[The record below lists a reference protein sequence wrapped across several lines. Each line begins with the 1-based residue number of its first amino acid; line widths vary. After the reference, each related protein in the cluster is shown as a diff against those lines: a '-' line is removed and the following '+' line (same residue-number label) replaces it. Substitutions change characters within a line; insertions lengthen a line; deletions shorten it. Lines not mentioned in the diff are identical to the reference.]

1 MQPPFRA
8 SWHCACANSPLAPI
22 VTVSLH
28 NVTDVLVITGLSG
41 AGRSQAADDL
51 EDLGWFVVDNL
62 PTALIEQVVEM
73 ASHPADPHQQLCLVV
88 GNATQQADM
97 VGVLRSLRSSGNRV
111 RVLFLDA
118 SNGSLVKRYGATRRR
133 HPLDLERGQGASES
147 GIAAVIQRERELL
160 QPVKAEADLVIDTS
174 ELTVHQLKAKL
185 IELFGPSSPSDTLQI
200 GLVSFGFKHGLPLDV
215 DLVFDVRF
223 LPNPYWDE
231 NLRPLSGLDDPV
243 RTYVLDNPLAGRF
256 LDHLEGMLETLL
268 PAYVAEGKSYLSI
281 AIGCTGGQHRSVA
294 IAERLGEWFVARDM
308 RPRVTH
314 RDLVKG

>member
-1 MQPPFRA
+1 MG
-8 SWHCACANSPLAPI
+8 
-22 VTVSLH
+22 SLH
-28 NVTDVLVITGLSG
+28 IVTDVLVITGLSG

-62 PTALIEQVVEM
+62 PTALIEQVVDM
-73 ASHPADPHQQLCLVV
+73 ASQPTDPHQQLCLVV

-97 VGVLRSLRSSGNRV
+97 VGVLRSLRASGNRV

-118 SNGSLVKRYGATRRR
+118 STGSLVKRYGATRRR
-133 HPLDLERGQGASES
+133 HPLDLERGQAASES

-174 ELTVHQLKAKL
+174 DLTVHQLKAKL
-185 IELFGPSSPSDTLQI
+185 IELFGPTSPSDTLQI
-200 GLVSFGFKHGLPLDV
+200 GIVSFGFKHGLPLDV

-256 LDHLEGMLETLL
+256 LDHLEGMLGTLL

-294 IAERLGEWFVARDM
+294 IAERLGAWFVAHDM

>member
-1 MQPPFRA
+1 
-8 SWHCACANSPLAPI
+8 
-22 VTVSLH
+22 
-28 NVTDVLVITGLSG
+28 VTDVLVITGLSG

-51 EDLGWFVVDNL
+51 EDLGWFVIDNL

-73 ASHPADPHQQLCLVV
+73 ASQPSDPHQQLCLVV
-88 GNATQQADM
+88 GNATQRADI
-97 VGVLRSLRSSGNRV
+97 VGVLRSLRASGNRV

-118 SNGSLVKRYGATRRR
+118 STGSLVKRYGTTRRR
-133 HPLDLERGQGASES
+133 HPLDLEGGQANSES

-174 ELTVHQLKAKL
+174 DLTVHQLKAKL
-185 IELFGPSSPSDTLQI
+185 IELFGPSSPSDRLLI
-200 GLVSFGFKHGLPLDV
+200 GIVSFGFKHGLPLDV

-231 NLRPLSGLDDPV
+231 KLRPLSGLDVPV
-243 RTYVLDNPLAGRF
+243 RGYVLDNPLAGSF
-256 LDHLEGMLETLL
+256 MDHLEGMLDMLL

-294 IAERLGEWFVARDM
+294 IAERLGAWFVGRDM

>member
-1 MQPPFRA
+1 M
-8 SWHCACANSPLAPI
+8 
-22 VTVSLH
+22 
-28 NVTDVLVITGLSG
+28 TDVLVITGLSG

-62 PTALIEQVVEM
+62 PTALVEQVVDI
-73 ASHPADPHQQLCLVV
+73 ASQPAEPHHQLCLVV
-88 GNATQQADM
+88 GNANQQADM
-97 VGVLRSLRSSGNRV
+97 VSVLRNLRSSGHRV

-118 SNGSLVKRYGATRRR
+118 STGSLVKRYGATRRR
-133 HPLDLERGQGASES
+133 HPLDLESGQSSSES

-174 ELTVHQLKAKL
+174 DLTVHQLKSKL
-185 IELFGPSSPSDTLQI
+185 IELFGPTSPSDTLQI
-200 GLVSFGFKHGLPLDV
+200 GIVSFGFKHGLPLDV

-231 NLRPLSGLDDPV
+231 RLRPMSGLDEEV
-243 RTYVLDNPLAGRF
+243 RSYVLGNPLADRF
-256 LDHLEGMLETLL
+256 LAKLEDMLETLL

-294 IAERLGEWFVARDM
+294 IAERLGAWFVERDM
-308 RPRVTH
+308 RPRLTH
-314 RDLVKG
+314 RDLVRG

>member
-1 MQPPFRA
+1 M
-8 SWHCACANSPLAPI
+8 
-22 VTVSLH
+22 
-28 NVTDVLVITGLSG
+28 TDVLVITGLSG

-62 PTALIEQVVEM
+62 PTALVEQVVDI
-73 ASHPADPHQQLCLVV
+73 ASQPAEPHHQLCLVV
-88 GNATQQADM
+88 GNANQQADM
-97 VGVLRSLRSSGNRV
+97 VSVLRNLRSSGHRV

-118 SNGSLVKRYGATRRR
+118 STGSLVKRYGATRRR
-133 HPLDLERGQGASES
+133 HPLDLESGQSSSES

-174 ELTVHQLKAKL
+174 DLTVHQLKAKL
-185 IELFGPSSPSDTLQI
+185 IELFGPTSPSDTLQI
-200 GLVSFGFKHGLPLDV
+200 GIVSFGFKHGLPLDV

-231 NLRPLSGLDDPV
+231 RLRPMSGLDEEV
-243 RTYVLDNPLAGRF
+243 RSYVLGNPLADRF
-256 LDHLEGMLETLL
+256 LAKLEDMLETLL

-294 IAERLGEWFVARDM
+294 IAERLGAWFVERDM
-308 RPRVTH
+308 RPRLTH
-314 RDLVKG
+314 RDLVRG

>member
-1 MQPPFRA
+1 MRCD
-8 SWHCACANSPLAPI
+8 SANSLRRWRANG
-22 VTVSLH
+22 SLYE
-28 NVTDVLVITGLSG
+28 VTDVLVITGLSG

-62 PTALIEQVVEM
+62 PTALVAQVVEM
-73 ASHPADPHQQLCLVV
+73 ASQPGDTHHQLCLVV
-88 GNATQQADM
+88 GNVSQQADM
-97 VGVLRSLRSSGNRV
+97 VGMLRNLRDSGHRV

-118 SNGSLVKRYGATRRR
+118 STGSLVKRYGATRRR
-133 HPLDLERGQGASES
+133 HPLDVEGGQSSSES

-174 ELTVHQLKAKL
+174 DLTVHQLKARL
-185 IELFGPSSPSDTLQI
+185 VELFGPSSPTDTLQI
-200 GLVSFGFKHGLPLDV
+200 GIVSFGFKHGLPLDV

-231 NLRPLSGLDDPV
+231 NLRPLSGLDGPV
-243 RTYVLDNPLAGRF
+243 RNHVLDNPLASTF
-256 LDHLEGMLETLL
+256 LAKLEDMLETLL
-268 PAYVAEGKSYLSI
+268 PAYVGEGKSYLSI

-294 IAERLGEWFVARDM
+294 IAERLASWFQSRDM

-314 RDLVKG
+314 RDLVRG

>member
-1 MQPPFRA
+1 MD
-8 SWHCACANSPLAPI
+8 
-22 VTVSLH
+22 SLGA
-28 NVTDVLVITGLSG
+28 VTDVLVITGLSG

-73 ASHPADPHQQLCLVV
+73 ASQPTDPHQQLCLVV
-88 GNATQQADM
+88 GNASQQADM
-97 VGVLRSLRSSGNRV
+97 VGVLRSLRTSGHRV

-118 SNGSLVKRYGATRRR
+118 STGSLVKRYGATRRR
-133 HPLDLERGQGASES
+133 HPLDLERGESGPES

-174 ELTVHQLKAKL
+174 DLTVHQLKAKL
-185 IELFGPSSPSDTLQI
+185 IELFGPTSPTDTLQI
-200 GLVSFGFKHGLPLDV
+200 GIVSFGFKHGLPLDV

-231 NLRPLSGLDDPV
+231 NLRPLSGLDDSV
-243 RTYVLDNPLAGRF
+243 RTYVLDNPIAGRF
-256 LDHLEGMLETLL
+256 LGHLEGMLDTLL

-294 IAERLGEWFVARDM
+294 IAERLAAWFAARDI
-308 RPRVTH
+308 RPRMTH

>member
-1 MQPPFRA
+1 M
-8 SWHCACANSPLAPI
+8 
-22 VTVSLH
+22 
-28 NVTDVLVITGLSG
+28 TDVLVITGLSG

-62 PTALIEQVVEM
+62 PTALVEQVVDM
-73 ASHPADPHQQLCLVV
+73 ASQPNDPHDQLCLVV
-88 GNATQQADM
+88 GNVSQQTDM
-97 VGVLRSLRSSGNRV
+97 VGVLRNLRSSGHRV

-118 SNGSLVKRYGATRRR
+118 STGSLVKRYGATRRR
-133 HPLDLERGQGASES
+133 HPLDQQGGPPSSES
-147 GIAAVIQRERELL
+147 GIASVIQRERELL

-174 ELTVHQLKAKL
+174 DLTVHQLKAKL
-185 IELFGPSSPSDTLQI
+185 IELFGPSSPADTLQI
-200 GLVSFGFKHGLPLDV
+200 GIVSFGFKHGLPLDV

-231 NLRPLSGLDDPV
+231 QLRPLSGLDAAV
-243 RTYVLDNPLAGRF
+243 RDYVLENPLAGRF
-256 LDHLEGMLETLL
+256 LGQLEDMLETLL
-268 PAYVAEGKSYLSI
+268 PAYVAEGKSYLSV

-294 IAERLGEWFVARDM
+294 IAERLGAWFVARDM

>member
-1 MQPPFRA
+1 MG
-8 SWHCACANSPLAPI
+8 
-22 VTVSLH
+22 SLV

-73 ASHPADPHQQLCLVV
+73 ASQPADPHQQLCLVV

-97 VGVLRSLRSSGNRV
+97 VGVLRSLRASGNRV

-118 SNGSLVKRYGATRRR
+118 STGSLVKRYGATRRR
-133 HPLDLERGQGASES
+133 HPLDLERGQNASES

-174 ELTVHQLKAKL
+174 DLTVHQLKAKL

-256 LDHLEGMLETLL
+256 LDHLEGMLGTLL

>member
-1 MQPPFRA
+1 M
-8 SWHCACANSPLAPI
+8 
-22 VTVSLH
+22 
-28 NVTDVLVITGLSG
+28 TDVLVITGLSG

-51 EDLGWFVVDNL
+51 EDLGWFVIDNL

-73 ASHPADPHQQLCLVV
+73 ASQPSDPHQQLCLVV
-88 GNATQQADM
+88 GNATQRADI
-97 VGVLRSLRSSGNRV
+97 VGVLRSLRASGNRV

-118 SNGSLVKRYGATRRR
+118 STGSLVKRYGTTRRR
-133 HPLDLERGQGASES
+133 HPLDLESGRANSES

-174 ELTVHQLKAKL
+174 DLTVHQLKAKL
-185 IELFGPSSPSDTLQI
+185 IELFGPSSPSDRLLI
-200 GLVSFGFKHGLPLDV
+200 GIVSFGFKHGLPLDV

-243 RTYVLDNPLAGRF
+243 RAYVLDNPLAGRF
-256 LDHLEGMLETLL
+256 LEHLEGMLATLL

-294 IAERLGEWFVARDM
+294 IAERLGAWFVARDM

>member
-1 MQPPFRA
+1 MD
-8 SWHCACANSPLAPI
+8 
-22 VTVSLH
+22 SLG

-73 ASHPADPHQQLCLVV
+73 ASQPTDPHQQLCLVV
-88 GNATQQADM
+88 GNASQQADM
-97 VGVLRSLRSSGNRV
+97 VGVLRSLRSSGHRV

-118 SNGSLVKRYGATRRR
+118 STGSLVKRYGATRRR
-133 HPLDLERGQGASES
+133 HPLDLERGQSGSES

-174 ELTVHQLKAKL
+174 DLTVHQLKAKL
-185 IELFGPSSPSDTLQI
+185 IELFGPASPTDTLQI
-200 GLVSFGFKHGLPLDV
+200 GIVSFGFKHGLPLDV

-243 RTYVLDNPLAGRF
+243 RTYVLDNPIAGRF
-256 LDHLEGMLETLL
+256 LGHLEDMLDTLL

-294 IAERLGEWFVARDM
+294 IAERLGAWFAARDI
-308 RPRVTH
+308 RPRMTH

>member
-1 MQPPFRA
+1 MG
-8 SWHCACANSPLAPI
+8 SLA
-22 VTVSLH
+22 

-73 ASHPADPHQQLCLVV
+73 ASQPADPHQQLCLVV
-88 GNATQQADM
+88 GNAAHQADM
-97 VGVLRSLRSSGNRV
+97 VGVLRSLRASGNRV

-118 SNGSLVKRYGATRRR
+118 STTSLVKRYGATRRR
-133 HPLDLERGQGASES
+133 HPLDLERGQTTSES

-174 ELTVHQLKAKL
+174 DLTVHQLKATL
-185 IELFGPSSPSDTLQI
+185 IELFGPSSPSDRLQI
-200 GLVSFGFKHGLPLDV
+200 GIVSFGFKHGLPLDV

-231 NLRPLSGLDDPV
+231 DLRPLSGLDDSV
-243 RTYVLDNPLAGRF
+243 RAYVLDNPLAGRF
-256 LDHLEGMLETLL
+256 LVHLEGMLDTLL

-294 IAERLGEWFVARDM
+294 IAERLGSWFVARDV

-314 RDLVKG
+314 RDLVRG

>member
-1 MQPPFRA
+1 M
-8 SWHCACANSPLAPI
+8 
-22 VTVSLH
+22 
-28 NVTDVLVITGLSG
+28 TDVLVITGLSG

-73 ASHPADPHQQLCLVV
+73 ASQPADPHQQLCLVV

-97 VGVLRSLRSSGNRV
+97 VGVLRSLRASGNRV

-118 SNGSLVKRYGATRRR
+118 STGSLVKRYGATRRR
-133 HPLDLERGQGASES
+133 HPLDLERGQTASES

-174 ELTVHQLKAKL
+174 DLTVHQLKAKL

-243 RTYVLDNPLAGRF
+243 RAYVLDNPLAGRF
-256 LDHLEGMLETLL
+256 LDHLEGMLGTLL

>member
-1 MQPPFRA
+1 
-8 SWHCACANSPLAPI
+8 
-22 VTVSLH
+22 
-28 NVTDVLVITGLSG
+28 
-41 AGRSQAADDL
+41 
-51 EDLGWFVVDNL
+51 
-62 PTALIEQVVEM
+62 
-73 ASHPADPHQQLCLVV
+73 
-88 GNATQQADM
+88 M

-118 SNGSLVKRYGATRRR
+118 STGSLVKRYGATRRR
-133 HPLDLERGQGASES
+133 HPLDLERGQAASES

-174 ELTVHQLKAKL
+174 DLTVHQLKAKL
-185 IELFGPSSPSDTLQI
+185 IELFGPTSPSDTLQI
-200 GLVSFGFKHGLPLDV
+200 GIVSFGFKHGLPLDV

-256 LDHLEGMLETLL
+256 LDHLEGMLGTLL

-294 IAERLGEWFVARDM
+294 IAERLGAWFVAHDM